1 MRAVAP
7 PCCDSLR
14 LALPT
19 AATAEVSS
27 RHISVWSAVCVLI
40 VAAGCVHPAAA
51 FRCSSSEQCT
61 GGGICQPTG
70 FCSFDDPACASGQRY
85 GAASGD
91 LGGVCVGSEPGAPPH
106 CDPARPF
113 GAAVLVEGLASA
125 TEDASLR
132 LSPDERTGYFFS
144 ARSGSKLL
152 YTTMR
157 ARVTAPFSGVSVLAN
172 VNSGNQYNP
181 VISADG
187 LTLFFA
193 SFRAGGAGDN
203 DIYQAT
209 RTAQGDDFTNI
220 RLAPNVNTS
229 ASEVQPYLNRENTT
243 LYFVRTVSTAQVIF
257 RAMGSVTAGFANPS
271 PVAELHGP
279 TNDTDPV
286 VSADGLTVFWGSD
299 RPGGMGDVDVWQA
312 QRATPDGGF
321 GPPAPVGSV
330 NTPGFDSP
338 SDVSADG
345 CRLYLTSTRGGRTGI
360 YVATRPP

>member
-1 MRAVAP
+1 MSRFVNAGAP
-7 PCCDSLR
+7 HGHGGR
-14 LALPT
+14 
-19 AATAEVSS
+19 VSS
-27 RHISVWSAVCVLI
+27 RDIPVWSAVCVLI

-61 GGGICQPTG
+61 GGGTCQPTG
-70 FCSFDDPACASGQRY
+70 FCSFNDPACASAQRY

-91 LGGVCVGSEPGAPPH
+91 LSGVCVGSEPDVPPP
-106 CDPARPF
+106 CDPAKPF

-132 LSPDERTGYFFS
+132 LSPDEKTAYFFS
-144 ARSGSKLL
+144 ARTGSKLL
-152 YTTMR
+152 YTATR

-181 VISADG
+181 AISADG

-193 SFRAGGAGDN
+193 SVRAGGAGDN

-209 RTAQGDDFTNI
+209 RAAQVGDFTDI
-220 RLAPNVNTS
+220 RLAPNVNTG
-229 ASEVQPYLNRENTT
+229 ASEVQPYLTRDSTT

-257 RAMGSVTAGFANPS
+257 RAMGSITAGFANPS

-286 VSADGLTVFWGSD
+286 VSADGLTMFWGSD
-299 RPGGMGDVDVWQA
+299 RPNGLGDVDVWQA
-312 QRATPDGGF
+312 QRTTLSGVF
-321 GPPAPVGSV
+321 GQPAPVTPV
-330 NTPGFDSP
+330 NTNGFDSP

-345 CRLYLTSTRGGRTGI
+345 CRLYITSTRAGRTGI

>member
-1 MRAVAP
+1 MSRFVNAGAP
-7 PCCDSLR
+7 HGHGGR
-14 LALPT
+14 
-19 AATAEVSS
+19 VSS
-27 RHISVWSAVCVLI
+27 RDIPVWSAACVLI

-61 GGGICQPTG
+61 GGGICQPSG
-70 FCSFDDPACASGQRY
+70 FCSFDDPACASAQRY

-91 LGGVCVGSEPGAPPH
+91 LSGVCVGSEPDAPPP
-106 CDPARPF
+106 CDPAKPF
-113 GAAVLVEGLASA
+113 GAAVLIEGLAST

-132 LSPDERTGYFFS
+132 LSPDEKTAYFFS

-152 YTTMR
+152 YAASR

-172 VNSGNQYNP
+172 VNSGDQYNP
-181 VISADG
+181 AISADG

-209 RTAQGDDFTNI
+209 RARPTDDFTDI
-220 RLAPNVNTS
+220 RLAPNVNTG
-229 ASEVQPYLNRENTT
+229 ASEVQPYLTRDSTT
-243 LYFVRTVSTAQVIF
+243 LYFVRTVSAAQVVF
-257 RAMGSVTAGFANPS
+257 RAMGSITAGFANPS
-271 PVAELHGP
+271 MVAELHGP

-312 QRATPDGGF
+312 QRTTLSGVF
-321 GPPAPVGSV
+321 GQPAPVTPV
-330 NTPGFDSP
+330 NTSGFDSP

-345 CRLYLTSTRGGRTGI
+345 CRLYITSTRAGRTGI